1 MAKDDLV
8 NLDGKITAISGGGV
22 YGIMLDNGI
31 PITGKLCGKM
41 KKFSIK
47 VVVGDRVNVG
57 MSPYDPSHGLI
68 LHRHKIQHS

>member
-8 NLDGKITAISGGGV
+8 TIDGKITGISGGGM
-22 YGIMLDNGI
+22 YGIMLDNGLA
-31 PITGKLCGKM
+31 ITGKLCGKM

-57 MSPYDPSHGLI
+57 VSPYDPSHGLI
-68 LHRHKIQHS
+68 LLRHKIMR